1 VVPREDKSRAMKTSP
16 RLLASVIL
24 ALLALPT
31 LRAADSAETEVRAEF
46 ARWTAAYRAHDLA
59 GTMAIFDPGV
69 RFAFQGGPD
78 SGYAE
83 LRRGYEQEFR
93 GGSTAVWVGAIDE
106 VIASGDVA
114 AEFSTWQLVDPTGRV
129 LEHNRGMDLFRRDA
143 HGRWRII
150 RSLNYPVAAPTAA
163 GH

>member
-1 VVPREDKSRAMKTSP
+1 MPDGMRTSP
-16 RLLASVIL
+16 RMVAALCL
-24 ALLALPT
+24 ALLARPALQ
-31 LRAADSAETEVRAEF
+31 AADTAETEVRAEF

-83 LRRGYEQEFR
+83 LQRGYEQEFR
-93 GGSTAVWVGAIDE
+93 SGGAAVWVGAIDE
-106 VIASGDVA
+106 VIASGDLA
-114 AEFSTWQLVDPTGRV
+114 AEYSTWKLVDPTGRV

-143 HGRWRII
+143 QGRWRII
-150 RSLNYPVAAPTAA
+150 RSLNYPLVPKAPSKS
-163 GH
+163 G